1 MLEMKTWY
9 NDATTN
15 FQTFRDAS
23 HAQTGELHN
32 YTTGEF
38 IRIATA
44 GEQAASIAAAETD
57 GGSGVI
63 VVDGVSC
70 YVED

>member
-1 MLEMKTWY
+1 MA
-9 NDATTN
+9 D
-15 FQTFRDAS
+15 
-23 HAQTGELHN
+23 LHN

-38 IRIATA
+38 IRTATA
-44 GEQAASIAAAETD
+44 DEQAASIAAAETD
-57 GGSGVI
+57 GGPGVI